1 MLRPIVINRPTL
13 KTNLI
18 LPIMLLLLCP
28 LALAQN
34 IRGLDHI
41 GMTVPDIDQAS
52 AFLEKAFGAKV
63 LYDVLPKGGTPF
75 EGAETEQQLGIP
87 KKSRIV
93 HMRLMQ
99 IGNGPTIEMFQFQN
113 AKQAKSA
120 ALNDFGY
127 QHLALYTD
135 DIDTAAKQF
144 KNAGG
149 TLLSAPHPL
158 AGVEEGANNKGVYG
172 KTPWGSLVELIT
184 YPDGLK
190 DKTLHR
196 YTPDK

>member
-1 MLRPIVINRPTL
+1 MQQKKLF
-13 KTNLI
+13 
-18 LPIMLLLLCP
+18 
-28 LALAQN
+28 
-34 IRGLDHI
+34 RGIDHI
-41 GMTVPDIDQAS
+41 GMTVPDVDEAS
-52 AFLEKAFGAKV
+52 GFLVKAFDAEV
-63 LYDVLPKGGTPF
+63 LYDVQP
-75 EGAETEQQLGIP
+75 ENAEPMAGKEPEQQLGIP
-87 KKSRIV
+87 KGTKIV